1 MQMRAAALH
10 HTGVDGELTTLWAV
24 VSSTVEQ
31 VLGHC
36 PSETSWVG
44 S

>member
-1 MQMRAAALH
+1 VKMRAAALH
-10 HTGVDGELTTLWAV
+10 HTGVVGELTALWAN

-31 VLGHC
+31 VLGRY

-44 S
+44 P